1 MNDDLAALGARLE
14 RTNELLQRMLAEV
27 AKTPSTHAI
36 FVDAGYVYAA
46 AGSLVAGTEDRRSFD
61 LDAEGLIEAFI
72 DKARTIFAD
81 SRLLRVY
88 WYDGARR
95 RIHTAEQQSIAEL
108 PDVKVRLG
116 NLNANNQQKG
126 VDSLIRTDLESL
138 ARHRAISDAAL
149 VGGDEDLVSAV
160 EAAQGYGA
168 RVHLWGIEAAEGRN
182 QAEPLLWEVDS
193 QRTFDLD
200 FCKPYITRAPGHDV
214 RERRARRR
222 PPRDD
227 VRFVGAQIAATWL
240 AARGRDA
247 AGGAAA
253 RPPVPAR
260 LRRPGPADRGG
271 GAAAV
276 LAAGAGRPA
285 AGAAGRLLGAPAGA
299 VLSPGGVTGTRQP
312 GRPRSRRAR
321 AAVSAGRSVLGEC
334 SAPAI
339 DGPAGAQPLRHVVE
353 QRHRPGVVALAGQHM
368 LGQRRTA
375 ASSATRSGSTSSWR
389 PVAISWAGLWRSQRR
404 RRSSPIPR
412 AGAVRRPPAGR
423 VACIA
428 SQTSSMLIT
437 RERVAAAASRAAA
450 GRRRSAAGPEDMRVS
465 ERKGAGSSSTAAR
478 AIWPPRECPSEMH
491 GAVPSASAWAS
502 TSCANSAWAYAASSS
517 RARRS
522 RTARARR
529 RRPPGTRRRRA
540 ARAAR

>member
-1 MNDDLAALGARLE
+1 MNDAEINQIAGRLE

-46 AGSLVAGTEDRRSFD
+46 AGLLVAGTEDRRSFD

-95 RIHTAEQQSIAEL
+95 RIHTSEQQAIAEL

-168 RVHLWGIEAAEGRN
+168 RVHLWGIEAGEGRN

-200 FCKPYITRAPGHDV
+200 FCRPYLT
-214 RERRARRR
+214 RR
-222 PPRDD
+222 PVTTYENEGSPPPSRDE

-240 AARGRDA
+240 GERGRTELAELLPGHPYLPGSVDQDLLIEA
-247 AGGAAA
+247 ERRLQRSLRGHAL
-253 RPPVPAR
+253 
-260 LRRPGPADRGG
+260 LRRALR
-271 GAAAV
+271 
-276 LAAGAGRPA
+276 
-285 AGAAGRLLGAPAGA
+285 
-299 VLSPGGVTGTRQP
+299 
-312 GRPRSRRAR
+312 
-321 AAVSAGRSVLGEC
+321 
-334 SAPAI
+334 
-339 DGPAGAQPLRHVVE
+339 DGFW
-353 QRHRPGVVALAGQHM
+353 QH
-368 LGQRRTA
+368 LQ
-375 ASSATRSGSTSSWR
+375 
-389 PVAISWAGLWRSQRR
+389 SQ
-404 RRSSPIPR
+404 
-412 AGAVRRPPAGR
+412 
-423 VACIA
+423 
-428 SQTSSMLIT
+428 
-437 RERVAAAASRAAA
+437 
-450 GRRRSAAGPEDMRVS
+450 
-465 ERKGAGSSSTAAR
+465 
-478 AIWPPRECPSEMH
+478 
-491 GAVPSASAWAS
+491 
-502 TSCANSAWAYAASSS
+502 Y
-517 RARRS
+517 
-522 RTARARR
+522 
-529 RRPPGTRRRRA
+529 
-540 ARAAR
+540 